1 MHGSIES
8 AFIGRVATEPELRTS
23 SAGKPWA
30 RFTVAVGQDD
40 DTQWAQVAVFGDTAE
55 HLAGSLKKGDR
66 VYVEGRLKLNRWE
79 KDGEQ
84 KSGLSVAAWKAEKL
98 GQIGRN
104 KPPRERDAGD
114 PESRPNGAKHS
125 NNVAASR
132 DWQRPPADD
141 SIPF

>member
-8 AFIGRVATEPELRTS
+8 AFIGRVGTEPELRNS
-23 SAGKPWA
+23 QAGKPWCG
-30 RFTVAVGQDD
+30 FSVAVGTDD
-40 DTQWAQVAVFGDTAE
+40 ATQWVQVAVFGETAE
-55 HLAGSLKKGDR
+55 RIAASLHKGDR
-66 VYVEGRLKLNRWE
+66 VYVEGSIKLNRWQ

-104 KPPRERDAGD
+104 KPPREPDAG
-114 PESRPNGAKHS
+114 EAEQRPNGVKHS
-125 NNVAASR
+125 SGAPASR